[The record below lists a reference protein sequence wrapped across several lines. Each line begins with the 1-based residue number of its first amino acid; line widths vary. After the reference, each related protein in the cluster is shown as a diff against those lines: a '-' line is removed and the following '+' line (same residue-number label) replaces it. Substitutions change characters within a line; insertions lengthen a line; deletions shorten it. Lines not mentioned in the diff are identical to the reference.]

1 MLEIGHLQNSNLYKA
16 AALYELCAATTIPHF
31 SFLISHCFFLQSMLS
46 YVQHQIRNA
55 TTRNSNFLRE
65 PRESLDGGK

>member
-31 SFLISHCFFLQSMLS
+31 SLLFSAIH
-46 YVQHQIRNA
+46 VIIRS
-55 TTRNSNFLRE
+55 TSNKKCNDE
-65 PRESLDGGK
+65 K